1 MAPGM
6 GRWCAAR
13 TFAAAVLLA
22 AVCRSEPAVA
32 ADLNNALGAR
42 ITPDVLGQ
50 AFPGA
55 DAIGEITGSP
65 PSAPVLFGG
74 DIIGHLLSTY
84 DSVQSTGFAG
94 EPFDIIVGVDLEA
107 NLVGV
112 VLVEHHEPIIGPSMI
127 RGDLMQGF
135 LDRLISLS
143 VVHRSRRTQ
152 RGELDGVSG
161 ATVSSKLMRSAVLT
175 SAQQGVRK
183 LGLASQNIDARG
195 LAVDLDFYVE
205 RGWKEMAAIGDIAHL
220 ALRNGDVAAAFS
232 GAATK
237 LAALDADARF
247 VDVYATLATPAG
259 IGRNLWLNSR
269 FVCICDRIPGTSGG
283 WIMDIRGFQVWL
295 SAARGLTRAQRREAL
310 AVLSGRSEGE
320 ASKAAIEL
328 GVDEAR
334 RCPHCASEGAVSR
347 GMARGLRRYQCKGC
361 GRTFN
366 ALSGTPLSGLH
377 HKERWLSFGA
387 SLAKGETVK
396 ASAARCDVAVSTAFR
411 WRHRFLA
418 AARSDSEVLKGIVE
432 ADETYVLE
440 SRKGARGLGRKARR
454 RGGKAKKRSLSREQV
469 PVLMAADR
477 SGTTVSAVLPRV
489 DAAALTAALDPVVA
503 KDALLVS
510 DGGASYPPCAAALGV
525 SHEALNRSMGERV
538 RGDLHVQTVNSRHS
552 RLKDFLR
559 PRRGIATRYLDNYL
573 SWFHLVGLAPGAND
587 RACLAAAVT
596 R

>member
-1 MAPGM
+1 MTIASLDLTDT
-6 GRWCAAR
+6 RTETTAAS
-13 TFAAAVLLA
+13 VLLSLASPVMVLNSDQTIRFLNVA
-22 AVCRSEPAVA
+22 AEEFFATSQDELLGRHVSDIVGSDSPLTALVEQVQARGAVIVDHAAEVSGLDFGRREVQIQGAPIADDTSAVA
-32 ADLNNALGAR
+32 LLIDRGSVAERLG
-42 ITPDVLGQ
+42 I
-50 AFPGA
+50 
-55 DAIGEITGSP
+55 
-65 PSAPVLFGG
+65 
-74 DIIGHLLSTY
+74 H
-84 DSVQSTGFAG
+84 
-94 EPFDIIVGVDLEA
+94 
-107 NLVGV
+107 
-112 VLVEHHEPIIGPSMI
+112 
-127 RGDLMQGF
+127 
-135 LDRLISLS
+135 
-143 VVHRSRRTQ
+143 
-152 RGELDGVSG
+152 
-161 ATVSSKLMRSAVLT
+161 
-175 SAQQGVRK
+175 
-183 LGLASQNIDARG
+183 
-195 LAVDLDFYVE
+195 
-205 RGWKEMAAIGDIAHL
+205 AHL
-220 ALRNGDVAAAFS
+220 RGSAKS
-232 GAATK
+232 IGAMSAM
-237 LAALDADARF
+237 LA
-247 VDVYATLATPAG
+247 
-259 IGRNLWLNSR
+259 
-269 FVCICDRIPGTSGG
+269 CDRVPGTSGG
-283 WIMDIRGFQVWL
+283 WVMDGKGFQVWL

-310 AVLSGRSEGE
+310 AVLSGRSEGA

-366 ALSGTPLSGLH
+366 ALTGTPLSGLH

-440 SRKGARGLGRKARR
+440 SRKGARGLERKARR
-454 RGGKAKKRSLSREQV
+454 RGGKAKKRGLSREQV

-477 SGTTVSAVLPRV
+477 SRTTVSAVLPRV

-525 SHEALNRSMGERV
+525 SHEALNRTMGERV

>member
-1 MAPGM
+1 
-6 GRWCAAR
+6 
-13 TFAAAVLLA
+13 
-22 AVCRSEPAVA
+22 
-32 ADLNNALGAR
+32 
-42 ITPDVLGQ
+42 
-50 AFPGA
+50 
-55 DAIGEITGSP
+55 
-65 PSAPVLFGG
+65 
-74 DIIGHLLSTY
+74 
-84 DSVQSTGFAG
+84 
-94 EPFDIIVGVDLEA
+94 
-107 NLVGV
+107 
-112 VLVEHHEPIIGPSMI
+112 
-127 RGDLMQGF
+127 
-135 LDRLISLS
+135 
-143 VVHRSRRTQ
+143 
-152 RGELDGVSG
+152 
-161 ATVSSKLMRSAVLT
+161 
-175 SAQQGVRK
+175 
-183 LGLASQNIDARG
+183 
-195 LAVDLDFYVE
+195 
-205 RGWKEMAAIGDIAHL
+205 
-220 ALRNGDVAAAFS
+220 
-232 GAATK
+232 
-237 LAALDADARF
+237 
-247 VDVYATLATPAG
+247 
-259 IGRNLWLNSR
+259 
-269 FVCICDRIPGTSGG
+269 
-283 WIMDIRGFQVWL
+283 MDIRGFQVCL

-334 RCPHCASEGAVSR
+334 RCPHCAREGAVSR

-396 ASAARCDVAVSTAFR
+396 ASAARSG
-411 WRHRFLA
+411 
-418 AARSDSEVLKGIVE
+418 SEVLKGIVE

-454 RGGKAKKRSLSREQV
+454 RGGKAKKRGLSREQV

>member
-1 MAPGM
+1 MADRPKSDETLLLDRRRGLLFDGQ
-6 GRWCAAR
+6 GRCFDPAAR
-13 TFAAAVLLA
+13 LWQAPPTDAPAGSGDALERLSVEAAAAWLQRDSAGPLRVPVGVIGPREASAAQDAAAEALGRGLARMGLVVLCGGREGVMA
-22 AVCRSEPAVA
+22 AVCRGVA
-32 ADLNNALGAR
+32 AEGGLSLGLLPDETWETANPHVGVALATGLGAAR
-42 ITPDVLGQ
+42 NAVIARA
-50 AFPGA
+50 AFCLV
-55 DAIGEITGSP
+55 AIG
-65 PSAPVLFGG
+65 GG
-74 DIIGHLLSTY
+74 HGTLS
-84 DSVQSTGFAG
+84 
-94 EPFDIIVGVDLEA
+94 
-107 NLVGV
+107 
-112 VLVEHHEPIIGPSMI
+112 
-127 RGDLMQGF
+127 
-135 LDRLISLS
+135 
-143 VVHRSRRTQ
+143 
-152 RGELDGVSG
+152 
-161 ATVSSKLMRSAVLT
+161 
-175 SAQQGVRK
+175 
-183 LGLASQNIDARG
+183 
-195 LAVDLDFYVE
+195 
-205 RGWKEMAAIGDIAHL
+205 
-220 ALRNGDVAAAFS
+220 
-232 GAATK
+232 
-237 LAALDADARF
+237 
-247 VDVYATLATPAG
+247 
-259 IGRNLWLNSR
+259 GRLNSR

-454 RGGKAKKRSLSREQV
+454 RGGKAKKRGLSREQV